1 MKIPLKVLV
10 KLSPLVELAR
20 GEPLIEP
27 FVELAENSEE
37 RLTLRSSYGEFLFDK
52 GTGKIL
58 KDGTELSSF
67 REVASVDIG
76 AFPGGLGEKS
86 WSIVLFR
93 SLIDRITVAR
103 TYDDGEASVLAAKL
117 ARVLGCKVIALSAKR

>member
-1 MKIPLKVLV
+1 MKIPHKVLV

-27 FVELAENSEE
+27 FVELAENNAD
-37 RLTLRSSYGEFLFDK
+37 RMTIRSSYGEFLFDK
-52 GTGKIL
+52 ATRRVFQDQADVSAFSEI
-58 KDGTELSSF
+58 E
-67 REVASVDIG
+67 SVDIG
-76 AFPGGLGEKS
+76 AFPGGRGEKS

-93 SLIDRITVAR
+93 SLIDKITVAR

-117 ARVLGCKVIALSAKR
+117 ARVLGCKVIALTGTK